1 LRTLQSVLGR
11 ARPASGRSRVTAVA
25 YAVDG
30 KRLAAGTD
38 DGTVTVRPVQG
49 LAVTQSNAESA
60 RMPSIAYYHG
70 RQRAGCR

>member
-1 LRTLQSVLGR
+1 
-11 ARPASGRSRVTAVA
+11 VA

-38 DGTVTVRPVQG
+38 DGTVTVGPVQG